1 MSMSRSSLLEARPK
15 IDTTWRT
22 KDHNLV
28 VGSNW
33 VRSPGFGSLN
43 ILVNSKGEIY
53 NIVVYN
59 SIVTK
64 KKSHT
69 TSKNSHWVD
78 LDIKVDE
85 V

>member
-1 MSMSRSSLLEARPK
+1 MSRSSLPEPRPK

-22 KDHNLV
+22 KEHNLV

-33 VRSPGFGSLN
+33 VRSPGFGDLN

-53 NIVVYN
+53 NITVYN
-59 SIVTK
+59 STVTK
-64 KKSHT
+64 KKTHT
-69 TSKNSHWVD
+69 PSKNCHWVG

>member
-1 MSMSRSSLLEARPK
+1 MSRSSLTEARPK
-15 IDTTWRT
+15 IDTTWGT

-33 VRSPGFGSLN
+33 VHSPGFGSLR
-43 ILVNSKGEIY
+43 ISVNSKGEIY
-53 NIVVYN
+53 NIILFN
-59 SIVTK
+59 STVTK
-64 KKSHT
+64 KKTHT
-69 TSKNSHWVD
+69 PSKNCHWVD

>member
-1 MSMSRSSLLEARPK
+1 MSRSNLTEARPK
-15 IDTTWRT
+15 IDTTWGT

-33 VRSPGFGSLN
+33 VRSPGFGSLH
-43 ILVNSKGEIY
+43 ISVNSKGEIY
-53 NIVVYN
+53 NITVYN
-59 SIVTK
+59 STVTK
-64 KKSHT
+64 KKTHT
-69 TSKNSHWVD
+69 PGKNCHWVD

>member
-1 MSMSRSSLLEARPK
+1 M

-33 VRSPGFGSLN
+33 IRSPGFGSLR
-43 ILVNSKGEIY
+43 ILVNVKGEIE
-53 NIVVYN
+53 NIVVFN
-59 SIVTK
+59 STVTK
-64 KKSHT
+64 KKTHT
-69 TSKNSHWVD
+69 AKKGCHFVD

>member
-1 MSMSRSSLLEARPK
+1 MSRSSLEEAHPK

-33 VRSPGFGSLN
+33 IRSPGFGSLHIRVNDKGQIEN
-43 ILVNSKGEIY
+43 IT
-53 NIVVYN
+53 VYN
-59 SIVTK
+59 STVTK
-64 KKSHT
+64 KKTHT
-69 TSKNSHWVD
+69 VKGCHWVD

>member
-1 MSMSRSSLLEARPK
+1 M

-22 KDHNLV
+22 KDHSLV

-33 VRSPGFGSLN
+33 IRSSGFGSLR
-43 ILVNSKGEIY
+43 ILVNVKGEIE
-53 NIVVYN
+53 NIVVFN
-59 SIVTK
+59 STVTK
-64 KKSHT
+64 KKTHT
-69 TSKNSHWVD
+69 PEKGCHWVD

>member
-1 MSMSRSSLLEARPK
+1 MSRSSLEEAHPK

-28 VGSNW
+28 VGSNEIIA
-33 VRSPGFGSLN
+33 PGFGSLN
-43 ILVNSKGEIY
+43 IIVNSKGEISH
-53 NIVVYN
+53 ITVYN
-59 SIVTK
+59 STVTK
-64 KKSHT
+64 KKTHT
-69 TSKNSHWVD
+69 VEKGCHWVD

>member
-1 MSMSRSSLLEARPK
+1 MSQAADHEARPK

-33 VRSPGFGSLN
+33 ISSPGFGGLH
-43 ILVNSKGEIY
+43 IRVNAKGEIS
-53 NIVVYN
+53 NITIYN
-59 SIVTK
+59 STVTK
-64 KKSHT
+64 KKTHT
-69 TSKNSHWVD
+69 FKAGNWVD

>member
-1 MSMSRSSLLEARPK
+1 MSRSSLPEARPK

-33 VRSPGFGSLN
+33 IRSPGFGSLN
-43 ILVNSKGEIY
+43 IHVNSKGEIS
-53 NIVVYN
+53 NITVYN
-59 SIVTK
+59 STVTK
-64 KKSHT
+64 KKTHT
-69 TSKNSHWVD
+69 AEKGCHWVD